1 MTYSETNDFF
11 WEKSLD
17 WITSNPLRWLGLM
30 PMKLVHTFIWD
41 DITLS
46 NLLNTGEWDFAK
58 IVKYLWIDKS
68 IKNILPDASLSKRIL
83 FFTVEGIHLIYY
95 YILMALI
102 IMGIFIYKKNILKNE
117 IVPII
122 FLYVLFGIVMILL
135 VVGNVRFKYPYL
147 IILLPF
153 AANYIYQITERVKKK
168 DIA

>member
-1 MTYSETNDFF
+1 
-11 WEKSLD
+11 
-17 WITSNPLRWLGLM
+17 
-30 PMKLVHTFIWD
+30 
-41 DITLS
+41 
-46 NLLNTGEWDFAK
+46 
-58 IVKYLWIDKS
+58 
-68 IKNILPDASLSKRIL
+68 
-83 FFTVEGIHLIYY
+83 
-95 YILMALI
+95 
-102 IMGIFIYKKNILKNE
+102 MGIFIYKKNILKNE